1 LTFLLGFSKR
11 PPFIPSLAPFPKSG
25 DDSAPAVKKGSR
37 IYRLATGSL
46 RAILWAF
53 FRRVE
58 VTGLSNLP
66 ETGGG
71 IFIAWH
77 PNALVDGALILSQFP
92 GWIVVGARHG
102 LFRWP
107 ILGPLMRALGAVPVY
122 RRRDFPAGAGESRR
136 EANEK
141 SIDAMAAS
149 VASGAFA
156 LLFPEGQSHDEPF
169 PTELRTGA
177 ARVYY
182 RARDLAAGGDRPVI
196 VPVGLHYDRKHLF
209 GSSALVSFHPPLD
222 LPREVEEPPAKG
234 ANEEEKRS
242 RNRALTDELEW
253 ALREVVH
260 ATESWNLHHA
270 MHRARKILRAER
282 AHRTGASLERPDM
295 KERVLV
301 FSRLWAGYNE
311 RTRTHPEEVSDIV
324 ERLQA
329 YDADLGAL
337 GIEDHELY
345 AGKPLLSPRLALS
358 ALLQGL
364 LVYFVLPPLLLIGYV
379 VNLPAAVFVWLLSRF
394 WAAARKDVASLK
406 IVAGAVTFPLLWL
419 TVALLVAWGDTR
431 LSGLYPRFR
440 GAPLLTGAL
449 AFTLSAAGALVAL
462 HYQRIARQTL
472 RAVRVRLTRWRR
484 SAALERLRSERAS
497 LYEALRKLARLR

>member
-1 LTFLLGFSKR
+1 MDHR
-11 PPFIPSLAPFPKSG
+11 PEQE
-25 DDSAPAVKKGSR
+25 DVKKGSG
-37 IYRLATGSL
+37 IYRFGTACL
-46 RAILWAF
+46 RTLLRAF

-58 VTGLSNLP
+58 VTGLGTRAAASAELRRAGP
-66 ETGGG
+66 EPDGRRPADSGG

-92 GWIVVGARHG
+92 GGIVVGARHG

-107 ILGPLMRALGAVPVY
+107 LLGSVMRGLGAVPVY
-122 RRRDFPAGAGESRR
+122 RRRDFPEGAGESRR

-141 SIDAMAAS
+141 SIEAMAAA

-177 ARVYY
+177 ARLYY
-182 RARDLAAGGDRPVI
+182 RALERSAKAGSAPVI

-209 GSSALVSFHPPLD
+209 GSSALVSFHPPLE
-222 LPREVEEPPAKG
+222 LAEELRDPPPEDAG
-234 ANEEEKRS
+234 EEEKRT
-242 RNRALTDELEW
+242 RYRALTDELER

-260 ATESWNLHHA
+260 ATESWDLHHA

-282 AHRTGASLERPDM
+282 AQRTGGSLERPDM
-295 KERVLV
+295 RERVLV

-311 RTRTHPEEVSDIV
+311 MAETHPGEVREIV
-324 ERLQA
+324 RRLMA
-329 YDADLGAL
+329 YDADLRAL

-345 AGKPLLSPRLALS
+345 GGRPLLSPRAAVS
-358 ALLQGL
+358 AFLQLL
-364 LVYFVLPPLLLIGYV
+364 LVYFVLPPILLIGYV
-379 VNLPAAVFVWLLSRF
+379 VNLPAAALVWLVSR
-394 WAAARKDVASLK
+394 WGAAARKDVASLK
-406 IVAGAVTFPLLWL
+406 LIAGALVFPLLWL
-419 TVALLVAWGDTR
+419 AVALLVAWGDTR
-431 LSGLYPRFR
+431 LSRLYPRFR

-449 AFTLSAAGALVAL
+449 AFILSAVGAMVAL
-462 HYQRIARQTL
+462 HYQRIAGQTL

-484 SAALERLRSERAS
+484 SSTLERLRDERAS
-497 LYEALRKLARLR
+497 LYDALRKLATLR

>member
-1 LTFLLGFSKR
+1 
-11 PPFIPSLAPFPKSG
+11 
-25 DDSAPAVKKGSR
+25 VKKGSR
-37 IYRLATGSL
+37 IYRFGTGWL
-46 RAILWAF
+46 RALLRAF

-58 VTGLSNLP
+58 VTGLGNLP

-92 GWIVVGARHG
+92 GRIVIGARHG

-107 ILGPLMRALGAVPVY
+107 ILGSLIRAFGAVPVY
-122 RRRDFPAGAGESRR
+122 RRRDFPAGADESIR

-141 SIDAMAAS
+141 SIDAIAAS

-177 ARVYY
+177 ARLYY
-182 RARDLAAGGDRPVI
+182 RARERAAKEGGAPVI

-209 GSSALVSFHPPLD
+209 GSSALVSFHPPLSIGEGLED
-222 LPREVEEPPAKG
+222 PPPESAS
-234 ANEEEKRS
+234 EEER
-242 RNRALTDELEW
+242 RNRYRALTDELER

-260 ATESWNLHHA
+260 PTESWDLHHA
-270 MHRARKILRAER
+270 MHRARKLLRAER

-301 FSRLWAGYNE
+301 FSRLWAGYND
-311 RTRTHPEEVSDIV
+311 RARTHPEEVREIV
-324 ERLQA
+324 RRVQA

-345 AGKPLLSPRLALS
+345 GGKPLLSPRMALS
-358 ALLQGL
+358 AFLQAL
-364 LVYFVLPPLLLIGYV
+364 LVYFVLPPILLIGYV
-379 VNLPAAVFVWLLSRF
+379 VNLPAAALVWFLSR
-394 WAAARKDVASLK
+394 WGAAARKDVASLM
-406 IVAGAVTFPLLWL
+406 IIAGAIAFPLLWL
-419 TVALLVAWGDTR
+419 AVALLVAWGDTR
-431 LSGLYPRFR
+431 LSQLYPRFR
-440 GAPLLTGAL
+440 GAPALTGAL
-449 AFTLSAAGALVAL
+449 AFTLSAVGAMVAL

-484 SAALERLRSERAS
+484 SSTLERLQAERAS
-497 LYEALRKLARLR
+497 LYEELRRLATLR

>member
-1 LTFLLGFSKR
+1 M
-11 PPFIPSLAPFPKSG
+11 
-25 DDSAPAVKKGSR
+25 KKGTR
-37 IYRLATGSL
+37 IYRIGTGCL
-46 RAILWAF
+46 RALLRAF

-58 VTGLSNLP
+58 VTGLGNLP
-66 ETGGG
+66 EAGGG

-92 GWIVVGARHG
+92 GQIVVGVRHG

-107 ILGPLMRALGAVPVY
+107 ILGSLMRAVGAIPVY
-122 RRRDFPAGAGESRR
+122 RRRDFPAGADESRR

-177 ARVYY
+177 ARLYY
-182 RARDLAAGGDRPVI
+182 RAREHAAKEGLAPVI

-209 GSSALVSFHPPLD
+209 GSSALVSFHPRLE
-222 LPREVEEPPAKG
+222 LPMDVEDPPPESASDD
-234 ANEEEKRS
+234 ERRS
-242 RNRALTDELEW
+242 RYRALTDELER

-260 ATESWNLHHA
+260 ATESWDLHHA
-270 MHRARKILRAER
+270 MHRARKLLRAER

-301 FSRLWAGYNE
+301 FSRLWAGYND
-311 RTRTHPEEVSDIV
+311 RARTHPEEVREIV
-324 ERLQA
+324 RRIQA
-329 YDADLGAL
+329 YGADLRAL

-345 AGKPLLSPRLALS
+345 GGKPLLSPRMALS
-358 ALLQGL
+358 AFLQAL
-364 LVYFVLPPLLLIGYV
+364 LVYFVLPPILLIGYV
-379 VNLPAAVFVWLLSRF
+379 VNLPAAVLVWLLAR
-394 WAAARKDVASLK
+394 WGAAARKDVASLML
-406 IVAGAVTFPLLWL
+406 IAGAIAFPLLWL
-419 TVALLVAWGDTR
+419 AVALLVAWGDTR
-431 LSGLYPRFR
+431 LSRLYPRFG
-440 GAPLLTGAL
+440 GAPALTGAL
-449 AFTLSAAGALVAL
+449 AFTLSAVGAMVAL

-472 RAVRVRLTRWRR
+472 HAVRVRLTRWRR
-484 SAALERLRSERAS
+484 SSTLERLREERAS
-497 LYEALRKLARLR
+497 LYEALRRLATLR

>member
-1 LTFLLGFSKR
+1 MKR
-11 PPFIPSLAPFPKSG
+11 
-25 DDSAPAVKKGSR
+25 GSR
-37 IYRLATGSL
+37 IYRFGIGWL
-46 RAILWAF
+46 RALLRAF

-58 VTGLSNLP
+58 VTGLGNLP

-92 GWIVVGARHG
+92 GRIVVGARHG

-107 ILGPLMRALGAVPVY
+107 ILGSLMRAFGAVPVY
-122 RRRDFPAGAGESRR
+122 RRQDFPAGTDESRR

-141 SIDAMAAS
+141 SIEAMAAS

-177 ARVYY
+177 ARLYY
-182 RARDLAAGGDRPVI
+182 RARGLAGNGAQAPVI

-209 GSSALVSFHPPLD
+209 GSSALVSFHPPLEIGEGLED
-222 LPREVEEPPAKG
+222 PPPEQASDDQ
-234 ANEEEKRS
+234 KRS
-242 RNRALTDELEW
+242 RYRALTDELER

-260 ATESWNLHHA
+260 ATESWDLHHA
-270 MHRARKILRAER
+270 MHRARKLLRAER

-301 FSRLWAGYNE
+301 FSRLWAGYND
-311 RTRTHPEEVSDIV
+311 RAQTHPEEVREIV
-324 ERLQA
+324 RRIQA
-329 YDADLGAL
+329 YDADLRAL

-345 AGKPLLSPRLALS
+345 GGRPLLSPRLALS
-358 ALLQGL
+358 AFLQAL
-364 LVYFVLPPLLLIGYV
+364 LVYFVLPPILLVGYV
-379 VNLPAAVFVWLLSRF
+379 VNLPAAGLVWLVSR
-394 WAAARKDVASLK
+394 WGAAEPKDVASLK
-406 IVAGAVTFPLLWL
+406 LIAGAIAFPLLWFG
-419 TVALLVAWGDTR
+419 VALLVAWGDTR
-431 LSGLYPRFR
+431 LSELYPRFR
-440 GAPLLTGAL
+440 GAPVLTGAL
-449 AFTLSAAGALVAL
+449 AFTMSAVGAMVAL
-462 HYQRIARQTL
+462 HYQRIARQTV

-484 SAALERLRSERAS
+484 SSTLELLRAERAS
-497 LYEALRKLARLR
+497 LYDALRKLATLR